1 MELKEKLYEIEET
14 LQKILKKYQI
24 IFLKIQNWGVKNIKH
39 VNI

>member
-14 LQKILKKYQI
+14 LQKNIEEVSDYI
-24 IFLKIQNWGVKNIKH
+24 LKIQNWGVKNINH